1 MQLQKKKYKSSSRI
15 RTSSK
20 EQIQI
25 QKARITKAK
34 PAWCICTYNLGGQR
48 YQGIRQI
55 VKNKYKYKKQEI
67 QKPNLPGVYLPY
79 WRAALSRDQTNS
91 LGSGAQHACTMGSG
105 LIVTNSYL
113 NSQHFVWGRES
124 NCMLVSFSMMKIYVQ
139 DFLLQRL
146 PDVPLRSIEASCCS

>member
-1 MQLQKKKYKSSSRI
+1 MPHVIWTIIYIWNLGWLARLTEVDYIWQLLY
-15 RTSSK
+15 
-20 EQIQI
+20 
-25 QKARITKAK
+25 
-34 PAWCICTYNLGGQR
+34 ICTYNLGGQR

-79 WRAALSRDQTNS
+79 RRAALSWDQTNS

-113 NSQHFVWGRES
+113 NSHHFVWGRES

-139 DFLLQRL
+139 DSLLQRL
-146 PDVPLRSIEASCCS
+146 PDVPLRSIEASCCN